1 MMDTKL
7 IKKNIIVFIV
17 GFISCLYYYL
27 LGIYNLIILP
37 YLIVCIYLIL
47 NFKNLELTLP
57 QIITLL
63 FLTSYFVI
71 INNYNE
77 NLTEILKNFQY
88 WFGIIFFLIFIN
100 NFRIPNLFYKYL
112 FLFLCLQILLEITLV
127 NSISEIKNFLQY
139 FHSNEFFGFYNRPIG
154 FAGSTSSSITIICA
168 VFCFLKYDKKYQFH
182 KYEYFLFILCILLSF
197 SYTGYIIFLCIF
209 LYEIFTQKKI
219 NFKIILLGLISIS
232 LILVFQELY
241 TSNIRSPINHFTE
254 VINYKY
260 LTLKIFLLETK
271 LSLSHSYDN
280 YILNLFSNLFSINNL
295 NNFSIDDLKS
305 ISLNFQEIPKKD
317 FYTGHEF
324 IFTDLEKSKIL
335 NHKSI
340 EESIFGTQIYWPI
353 RIVGGDFSLISMLNA
368 VGVLGFILYF
378 FIIFLFGK
386 NFKNIAFLILIFG
399 SLHYGAIM
407 SVCGQFV
414 LAMVISKKN

>member
-1 MMDTKL
+1 M
-7 IKKNIIVFIV
+7 
-17 GFISCLYYYL
+17 
-27 LGIYNLIILP
+27 
-37 YLIVCIYLIL
+37 
-47 NFKNLELTLP
+47 
-57 QIITLL
+57 
-63 FLTSYFVI
+63 
-71 INNYNE
+71 
-77 NLTEILKNFQY
+77 
-88 WFGIIFFLIFIN
+88 
-100 NFRIPNLFYKYL
+100 
-112 FLFLCLQILLEITLV
+112 
-127 NSISEIKNFLQY
+127 
-139 FHSNEFFGFYNRPIG
+139 
-154 FAGSTSSSITIICA
+154 
-168 VFCFLKYDKKYQFH
+168 
-182 KYEYFLFILCILLSF
+182 LSF

-271 LSLSHSYDN
+271 LSFSHSYDN

-295 NNFSIDDLKS
+295 NSFSIDDLKS

-324 IFTDLEKSKIL
+324 IFSDLEKSKIL
-335 NHKSI
+335 NHKSM

-407 SVCGQFV
+407 SICGQFV
-414 LAMVISKKN
+414 LAMIISKKN